1 MALVSRTKYGGMINF
16 AEDSSSPSGSVAL
29 YAKSAGNGDNE
40 HLVAHAPTASF
51 TGDIHVTGAL
61 NIEKSATI
69 DINLTVKDD
78 TVLGEGTLDTTTVNG
93 LAFFNENTIF
103 YKDLTIGDASGADVC
118 LVNAQMT
125 ASNGLLAS
133 AGLNSTTMSAS
144 SNLQVGGTAD
154 FDGAVSMDKTLSAA
168 GNVTFDRNLTVKD
181 DTVLGEGTLDTT
193 TVNGLAFFYEDTIFY
208 KDLTI
213 GDTSG
218 DDICLVNAQMTASNG
233 ALFSAGLNST
243 TMSAS
248 SNLSV
253 GGTSDFDGAVTMDNN
268 LAVAGNVTLGD
279 SASDTVTINGT
290 VGSFTAGTI
299 TATELVATSDAR
311 LKSNIQDV
319 TNAMDVINSIQGVE
333 YDLIETGE
341 HSMGV
346 LAQELIQVAPALV
359 KTRENGNYAVNYSGL
374 SAFFVEAFKEQQ
386 SQIKDQKE
394 QIEEL
399 KTMVKELAS
408 K

>member
-93 LAFFNENTIF
+93 LAFFNEDTIF

-125 ASNGLLAS
+125 ASNGLS
-133 AGLNSTTMSAS
+133 ATDLKV
-144 SNLQVGGTAD
+144 VGAAD
-154 FDGAVSMDKTLSAA
+154 FEGAVTMDTTLAAA

-193 TVNGLAFFYEDTIFY
+193 TVNGMAFFYQDTIFY

-213 GDTSG
+213 GDASG
-218 DDICLVNAQMTASNG
+218 DDVCLVNAQMTASNG